1 MRLLRVTDKPVQTP
15 PTQEITLTDAQMQ
28 ELQQYADLHG
38 ITTDEAA
45 TQLAKAR
52 LKQRYVLPK
61 GMPGIVIQFPR
72 TPK

>member
-1 MRLLRVTDKPVQTP
+1 MQTP
-15 PTQEITLTDAQMQ
+15 PTQEITLSDAQMQ
-28 ELQQYADLHG
+28 QLQQYADAHG

-52 LKQRYVLPK
+52 LKQRYELPK
-61 GMPGIVIQFPR
+61 GIPGIVIAFPR